1 MGAYKAKTPD
11 TVSVWSVLL
20 TELFLH
26 TMVLRDSH
34 SLPWVD
40 ELWSHRWQW
49 WQFCVPKLLL
59 LALGDW
65 LLLLSRIELVH

>member
-49 WQFCVPKLLL
+49 WQFLSLSSCSWF
-59 LALGDW
+59 LGTGV
-65 LLLLSRIELVH
+65 LLLSRIELVH